1 MTIITEN
8 NFTTE
13 VASHTDTP
21 VLVDFWAAWCGPCRT
36 QLPILE
42 DFDAQCGDKVKVTK
56 CNTDDNQTLAE
67 KFGIMTIP
75 TLLVFQNGTQIAKGV
90 GVHNIAQLKKLVG
103 I

>member
-13 VASHTDTP
+13 VTNHTDTP

-42 DFDAQCGDKVKVTK
+42 DFDAQFGDKVKVTK
-56 CNTDDNQTLAE
+56 CNTDDNQALAE

-90 GVHNIAQLKKLVG
+90 GVHNVAQLKKLAN